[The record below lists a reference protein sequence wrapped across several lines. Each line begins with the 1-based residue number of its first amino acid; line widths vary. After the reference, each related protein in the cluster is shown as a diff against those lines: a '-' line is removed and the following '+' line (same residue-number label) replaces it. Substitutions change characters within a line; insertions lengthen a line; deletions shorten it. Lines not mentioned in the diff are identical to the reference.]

1 MARKGENIY
10 KRKDGRW
17 EGRYI
22 KSRSSTGKAN
32 YGYVYAK
39 SYREVK
45 AKLISQSSCT
55 SNSVT
60 VDPEISSDQFEQ
72 VAMEWF
78 QAICPKVKEST
89 SNKYRNLLSS
99 YILPVF
105 GSKQL
110 RDITHEFIETQCN
123 FFLVSGGLKE
133 NGLSSKTVS
142 DILSL
147 IRNVLQFATRNGKA
161 ISCDARSIQIKRQTK
176 EMRVLSRAEQE
187 KLCQYLYSNLDSCNI
202 GILVCLFTGLRVGEI
217 CALRWE
223 DVSFSDYTIHVHQT
237 LQRIQDRTNSEYKTR
252 IVVTTPKSACSIR
265 TIPVPHGLMTILTAH
280 KASSTGYIL
289 TNSDQN
295 PLEPRTMQ
303 NHFKKV
309 STNGIS
315 ASTPQTSS
323 FAVTPSSADTTTFES
338 NTFGSN
344 LAFVQDR
351 LSAERYF
358 SRGNHYEEY
367 RDYWENGNY
376 TFSRNENPELVYV
389 RARDIE
395 GVYLSDRELGNPEG
409 FWTRNGREGWS
420 RENILRRAS
429 HIQDV
434 RQNTESGM
442 SLDEL
447 SQNPVLDDTIRSYYN
462 NPVQVAQVGS
472 YYVFQSDGRHRTLAA
487 QSLDTYIPVLVTGS
501 YTRND

>member
-123 FFLVSGGLKE
+123 FFLGFWWIKGRM
-133 NGLSSKTVS
+133 GLSSKTVS

-147 IRNVLQFATRNGKA
+147 IRNVLQFATRN
-161 ISCDARSIQIKRQTK
+161 
-176 EMRVLSRAEQE
+176 
-187 KLCQYLYSNLDSCNI
+187 
-202 GILVCLFTGLRVGEI
+202 
-217 CALRWE
+217 
-223 DVSFSDYTIHVHQT
+223 
-237 LQRIQDRTNSEYKTR
+237 
-252 IVVTTPKSACSIR
+252 
-265 TIPVPHGLMTILTAH
+265 
-280 KASSTGYIL
+280 
-289 TNSDQN
+289 
-295 PLEPRTMQ
+295 
-303 NHFKKV
+303 
-309 STNGIS
+309 
-315 ASTPQTSS
+315 
-323 FAVTPSSADTTTFES
+323 
-338 NTFGSN
+338 
-344 LAFVQDR
+344 
-351 LSAERYF
+351 
-358 SRGNHYEEY
+358 
-367 RDYWENGNY
+367 
-376 TFSRNENPELVYV
+376 
-389 RARDIE
+389 
-395 GVYLSDRELGNPEG
+395 
-409 FWTRNGREGWS
+409 
-420 RENILRRAS
+420 
-429 HIQDV
+429 
-434 RQNTESGM
+434 
-442 SLDEL
+442 
-447 SQNPVLDDTIRSYYN
+447 
-462 NPVQVAQVGS
+462 
-472 YYVFQSDGRHRTLAA
+472 
-487 QSLDTYIPVLVTGS
+487 
-501 YTRND
+501 

>member
-223 DVSFSDYTIHVHQT
+223 DVSFSDY
-237 LQRIQDRTNSEYKTR
+237 
-252 IVVTTPKSACSIR
+252 
-265 TIPVPHGLMTILTAH
+265 
-280 KASSTGYIL
+280 
-289 TNSDQN
+289 
-295 PLEPRTMQ
+295 
-303 NHFKKV
+303 
-309 STNGIS
+309 
-315 ASTPQTSS
+315 
-323 FAVTPSSADTTTFES
+323 
-338 NTFGSN
+338 
-344 LAFVQDR
+344 
-351 LSAERYF
+351 
-358 SRGNHYEEY
+358 
-367 RDYWENGNY
+367 
-376 TFSRNENPELVYV
+376 
-389 RARDIE
+389 
-395 GVYLSDRELGNPEG
+395 LSDRELGNPEG

>member
-223 DVSFSDYTIHVHQT
+223 DVS
-237 LQRIQDRTNSEYKTR
+237 
-252 IVVTTPKSACSIR
+252 
-265 TIPVPHGLMTILTAH
+265 
-280 KASSTGYIL
+280 
-289 TNSDQN
+289 
-295 PLEPRTMQ
+295 
-303 NHFKKV
+303 

>member
-133 NGLSSKTVS
+133 NLGNLCMAVACPQMLFAVLS
-142 DILSL
+142 
-147 IRNVLQFATRNGKA
+147 
-161 ISCDARSIQIKRQTK
+161 CTK
-176 EMRVLSRAEQE
+176 EV
-187 KLCQYLYSNLDSCNI
+187 
-202 GILVCLFTGLRVGEI
+202 
-217 CALRWE
+217 
-223 DVSFSDYTIHVHQT
+223 
-237 LQRIQDRTNSEYKTR
+237 
-252 IVVTTPKSACSIR
+252 
-265 TIPVPHGLMTILTAH
+265 
-280 KASSTGYIL
+280 
-289 TNSDQN
+289 
-295 PLEPRTMQ
+295 
-303 NHFKKV
+303 
-309 STNGIS
+309 
-315 ASTPQTSS
+315 
-323 FAVTPSSADTTTFES
+323 FAVHTQT
-338 NTFGSN
+338 
-344 LAFVQDR
+344 V
-351 LSAERYF
+351 
-358 SRGNHYEEY
+358 
-367 RDYWENGNY
+367 
-376 TFSRNENPELVYV
+376 
-389 RARDIE
+389 
-395 GVYLSDRELGNPEG
+395 
-409 FWTRNGREGWS
+409 
-420 RENILRRAS
+420 
-429 HIQDV
+429 
-434 RQNTESGM
+434 
-442 SLDEL
+442 
-447 SQNPVLDDTIRSYYN
+447 
-462 NPVQVAQVGS
+462 
-472 YYVFQSDGRHRTLAA
+472 
-487 QSLDTYIPVLVTGS
+487 
-501 YTRND
+501 